1 MMNFVVTLHL
11 LAILTMYIKCSF
23 SSHYIQQH
31 LNLGKTSKTPQPTI
45 VLLLFFSIPNETFTE
60 FTED

>member
-1 MMNFVVTLHL
+1 MMSFVATLHL

-23 SSHYIQQH
+23 YSHYIQQH
-31 LNLGKTSKTPQPTI
+31 LNLGKTSKTPHPTV

>member
-1 MMNFVVTLHL
+1 MMSFVATLHL
-11 LAILTMYIKCSF
+11 LAILTMYIKCSLY
-23 SSHYIQQH
+23 SHYTQQH

-45 VLLLFFSIPNETFTE
+45 VLLFFSIPNETFTE